1 MRSWF
6 ADIVLA
12 LAAGALVF
20 TTGVPATLVGVM
32 VAVALLPPLVTAGLR
47 VAVGDGAGAGGAFL
61 LLMTN
66 VICVNLA
73 AVVTFLV
80 RGVGPRTWWEA
91 DKARRAT
98 RKAVL
103 LWGALLVVL
112 AVIVWWTRG

>member
-1 MRSWF
+1 
-6 ADIVLA
+6 
-12 LAAGALVF
+12 
-20 TTGVPATLVGVM
+20 M

-47 VAVGDGAGAGGAFL
+47 VAVGGGAGAGGALL